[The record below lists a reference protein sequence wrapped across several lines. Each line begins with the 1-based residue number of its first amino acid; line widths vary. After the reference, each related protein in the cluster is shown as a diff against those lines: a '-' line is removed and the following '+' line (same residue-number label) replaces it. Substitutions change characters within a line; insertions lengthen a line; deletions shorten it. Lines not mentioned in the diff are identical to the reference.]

1 MIRAR
6 RTSRAVPALAPGT
19 SSVGAAVTV
28 TIPSTTPL
36 NTYYLLAC
44 ADYANVVTEVD
55 EGNNCLAS
63 ASPIQVARPDLVET
77 AVSDPPAAA
86 APGGTFT
93 VTDTVQNQGG
103 LAASASTTRYY
114 LSSDAQRG
122 AGDILLTASR
132 AVPGLAPGASS
143 PGAPVTVTIP
153 SATPA
158 SAYYVLACADDTKV
172 VTETSEGNCRAS
184 AIAVTVSR

>member
-1 MIRAR
+1 M
-6 RTSRAVPALAPGT
+6 
-19 SSVGAAVTV
+19 
-28 TIPSTTPL
+28 
-36 NTYYLLAC
+36 
-44 ADYANVVTEVD
+44 
-55 EGNNCLAS
+55 
-63 ASPIQVARPDLVET
+63 ET

-86 APGGTFT
+86 AAGGTFT

-103 LAASASTTRYY
+103 LAAPASTTRDYP
-114 LSSDAQRG
+114 STDTQRG

-153 SATPA
+153 SGTAA

-172 VTETSEGNCRAS
+172 VTESSESNCRAS
-184 AIAVTVSR
+184 ATAVTVSH